1 MAKEHLKYESTE
13 IDRRLDLAGTALQ
26 EHQDISHLATKEEV
40 VGGLATKENVI
51 EDLEKIRS
59 GAALGA
65 TAIQEH
71 QDISNLATKKE
82 VSYGLA
88 KKVDKVS
95 GKQLSTEDYTTAEK
109 TKLRGLYNYDDTT
122 VKASIKTVED
132 KVKTKQDIISDL
144 ATIREGANK
153 GATAIQ
159 EVKTINGES
168 ILGTGNIEIKGGGS
182 SYDDTEIREQI
193 NSLQSTIPTKVSQ
206 LTNDSGYLTTHQDI
220 SHLATKDELKAKQ
233 DNIVDLATIRNGASL
248 GATALQAVP
257 SEYITEAIL
266 NNKGYLTSVPDEY
279 VTETELNGKGY
290 ATTSE
295 LTSGLS
301 EKASIAQVESMIAEA
316 ITNTLNT
323 EV

>member
-26 EHQDISHLATKEEV
+26 EHQDISHLATKDEV
-40 VGGLATKENVI
+40 VDGLATKENVI
-51 EDLEKIRS
+51 EDLAEIRS

-82 VSYGLA
+82 VSDGLA

-95 GKQLSTEDYTTAEK
+95 GKQLSTEDYTTVEK

-122 VKASIKTVED
+122 VKASIKALED

-144 ATIREGANK
+144 ATIREGASK

-168 ILGTGNIEIKGGGS
+168 IVGKGNIVISGGGS
-182 SYDDTEIREQI
+182 ADIPQDLIDII
-193 NSLQSTIPTKVSQ
+193 NSL
-206 LTNDSGYLTTHQDI
+206 Y
-220 SHLATKDELKAKQ
+220 
-233 DNIVDLATIRNGASL
+233 
-248 GATALQAVP
+248 
-257 SEYITEAIL
+257 
-266 NNKGYLTSVPDEY
+266 
-279 VTETELNGKGY
+279 
-290 ATTSE
+290 
-295 LTSGLS
+295 LS
-301 EKASIAQVESMIAEA
+301 EMNNDFNEDFA
-316 ITNTLNT
+316 I
-323 EV
+323 